1 MRILVISD
9 SHGRSREIEKA
20 IEAQPEAKHIFFLGD
35 CVRDIEDLVYC
46 YPERNFHIVE
56 GNCDGYT
63 MYKTV
68 DAENLFCKRIV
79 YTHGHSLGVKGG
91 KARLYTLAKEQRAD
105 IVLFGHTHVAEAEY
119 CDGTYFV
126 NPGSL
131 CSGRCGFTSYAVIDI
146 VEGGIMPLI
155 VKT

>member
-9 SHGRSREIEKA
+9 SHGRALEIEKA

-35 CVRDIEDLVYC
+35 CVSDVEDLQYC
-46 YPERNFHIVE
+46 YADRIFHIVE

-68 DAENLFCKRIV
+68 DAENLFGKRIV

-91 KARLYTLAKEQRAD
+91 KARLYTVAKEQNAD

-119 CDGTYFV
+119 VDGVYYV

-131 CSGRCGFTSYAVIDI
+131 CSGRCGYTSYAVIDI
-146 VEGGIMPLI
+146 VESGIMPVI